1 MLCGSVGRLG
11 LLSWNQGAGR
21 DLKAYFIYFP
31 SLTDDEIDK
40 SFHLCFELMVSLNP
54 PSDPLK
60 WAL

>member
-1 MLCGSVGRLG
+1 MALLGGLGSFPGIRALEG
-11 LLSWNQGAGR
+11 ISKL
-21 DLKAYFIYFP
+21 IYFP

-40 SFHLCFELMVSLNP
+40 SFHLCFELMISLNP